1 LKLFFISI
9 LLKMNSGGRTHS
21 PRYKRRR
28 VQEDLEEIRDN
39 FNVIEEGSDRED
51 SLDNF
56 AEIEKGGKGD

>member
-1 LKLFFISI
+1 
-9 LLKMNSGGRTHS
+9 MNSGGRTHS

-28 VQEDLEEIRDN
+28 VQQDLEEIREN

-51 SLDNF
+51 SIDNF